1 MVKTGV
7 LVLIVAI
14 VLGCGSVTQDS
25 ASFRALPPSEEMIR
39 SESQAAFIP
48 GSESQLDSGQTAN
61 LPRKRIMSGNI
72 RLKHAEPDSLAK
84 QVVQKL
90 EELKGYVASSQNDR
104 NWHELNLR
112 VPASE
117 FSSFITFLE
126 TIGQLESK
134 SLSTTDITKDY
145 YDLKTRI
152 ENHQALVTRIRR
164 YLTEA
169 KTIKEILEVEQTL
182 TKVTSELESMLATQQ
197 GWDRDVEFSQL
208 NVVIVPL
215 REEVAID
222 WPDVKQTIDE
232 LGRNIVWFFYGFVV
246 FLVYLVIF
254 GVPIL
259 LVVLL
264 IIWLILRNQ
273 GLIKKLVSK
282 RTSNQ

>member
-7 LVLIVAI
+7 LVLFVAI

-39 SESQAAFIP
+39 SESQADFIP

-104 NWHELNLR
+104 NWLELNLR

-117 FSSFITFLE
+117 FSSFINFLE

-134 SLSTTDITKDY
+134 SLSTTDITQDY

-169 KTIKEILEVEQTL
+169 KTINEILEVEQTL

-222 WPDVKQTIDE
+222 WPDVKQTIEE

-282 RTSNQ
+282 KTSN

>member
-25 ASFRALPPSEEMIR
+25 ASFRALPPSEERIR
-39 SESQAAFIP
+39 SESQATFIP
-48 GSESQLDSGQTAN
+48 GSESKLDSGQTAN

-134 SLSTTDITKDY
+134 SLSTTDITQDY

-222 WPDVKQTIDE
+222 WPDVKQTIEE

-282 RTSNQ
+282 KTSNQ